1 MAVETENQRVFF
13 ALWPHTA
20 LRARMDRVAQMLP
33 ADGRVVPPENLH
45 LTLAFPGTVPAA
57 VVTEL
62 CQRADALN
70 APTMRLRLD
79 RLGYFPR
86 PRVAWL
92 GPSESPVALA
102 DLAAVLRGL
111 CAQSGVTMEDRP
123 FQAHVTLRR
132 DVKRF
137 AAIPVEPLDWPVRRM
152 VLIESG
158 RGGHPGP
165 YRVLQSWPLAAPGDL
180 PS

>member
-13 ALWPHTA
+13 ALWPDPA
-20 LRARMDRVAQMLP
+20 LRARMDRVAQTLP
-33 ADGRVVPPENLH
+33 ADGRVVPPEHLH

-62 CQRADALN
+62 RERAEAIQ
-70 APTMRLRLD
+70 APTMHLRLD

-92 GPSESPVALA
+92 GPSESPLALA
-102 DLAAVLRGL
+102 YLAAVLRGL
-111 CAQSGVTMEDRP
+111 CAQSGVTMEERP

-132 DVKRF
+132 DVTRF
-137 AAIPVEPLDWPVRRM
+137 TAVPVEPLDWQVRRM
-152 VLIESG
+152 VLVESG

-165 YRVLQSWPLAAPGDL
+165 YRVLQSWPLEAPGDL